1 MCLYIERKKLNQLER
16 ERINA
21 ERTYSRWGKDEK
33 KMKNTLVVV
42 EEAHSLTDKDSQY
55 FQYQRAIKE

>member
-1 MCLYIERKKLNQLER
+1 
-16 ERINA
+16 
-21 ERTYSRWGKDEK
+21 
-33 KMKNTLVVV
+33 MKNTLVVV